1 MVNSIDKNFIIA
13 INILNKLNIKYF
25 VVCGTLLGIVRDKN
39 LIASD
44 NDIDI
49 AILKKDLKDKNLI
62 INEFKK
68 KKFFKII
75 KFYKNKILI
84 SFKK

>member
-1 MVNSIDKNFIIA
+1 MWYFIR
-13 INILNKLNIKYF
+13 
-25 VVCGTLLGIVRDKN
+25 IVRDKN

-68 KKFFKII
+68 KKFL
-75 KFYKNKILI
+75 KNKKIL
-84 SFKK
+84 